1 MTPGLGRSYASSAG
15 ALRCRRLRRTGGVPL
30 AAWFVALLLVMSRA
44 ARAQEPAAPVPAPAD
59 SAVLLAEPD
68 SSAAA
73 ADTLHGAEPATPE
86 TGAGTVAAPPPHPT
100 PAAPAPPA
108 APTAAAPAD
117 APAPP
122 GAADPPAAPASLRE
136 LNAWI
141 AYRTHAHLLA
151 LPDEARL
158 FYRRGLMLHA
168 SGGDQAALHL
178 VRGAIKL
185 DPGFMA
191 PRLTLVA
198 WLAFHQPAEALD
210 QLNDVIRLASDSFMI
225 QIVMATNALYLFIQA
240 LVLALALISIVVLC
254 LNHARLRHGWIERL
268 STFVT
273 PATARWWS
281 WAILLGPYLA
291 GLGPALPTLAFLG
304 LLLPTARL
312 RERTLF
318 VLLALTLAGVP
329 FMTAALDRLSSP
341 LHEDR
346 APFYGVPELQT
357 EPYTPTLRAETEAA
371 VAAHPDNP
379 FLQFAAGWMAQRGG
393 DAARAEAHY
402 RHALSAWPRDDRT
415 YNNLGNTLASQGRG
429 DDALAAY
436 HKAIELNPH
445 NLAAHFNASQIYTLR
460 YDFRS
465 ANDELAHAAAIDFE
479 VVKDLQAERAE
490 SKWAGLLDQWIGPR
504 TFWGALLQEPVHTT
518 ASGALPPL
526 WRTRV
531 ECSGWR
537 FSLLAFV
544 VAAAS
549 VGLGLLFHR
558 SIPVRDCV
566 NCGRPVCRRCAQRRR
581 ELALCPECA
590 AIWSRAESPE
600 FGRVLLFQ
608 HRRRLLVRRDMVFRV
623 AGTLVPGVG
632 YLPHRRM
639 LRPLLFL
646 SAGCALASA
655 TLGVAAP
662 FSYEPR
668 FGVPGHDAPMLGL
681 GLLWLAYYAL
691 SIPFFVAFERR
702 ASRAAQE
709 PAVPIRRRV
718 RATASVNPHPDSS
731 LDAA

>member
-1 MTPGLGRSYASSAG
+1 
-15 ALRCRRLRRTGGVPL
+15 VL
-30 AAWFVALLLVMSRA
+30 APWCVAVILILSRD
-44 ARAQEPAAPVPAPAD
+44 ARAQEAAPPAPAPGD
-59 SAVLLAEPD
+59 SAAVVADADSGAAVPD
-68 SSAAA
+68 TTQN
-73 ADTLHGAEPATPE
+73 ADTSTPVTD
-86 TGAGTVAAPPPHPT
+86 TGVTPPPDGT
-100 PAAPAPPA
+100 STGPAPLPLTPPSA
-108 APTAAAPAD
+108 PDAPT
-117 APAPP
+117 
-122 GAADPPAAPASLRE
+122 SLRD

-141 AYRTHAHLLA
+141 AYKIHAHLLA

-168 SGGDQAALHL
+168 SGGNKEAFQL

-185 DPGFMA
+185 DPGLMA

-198 WLAFHQPAEALD
+198 WLAFRQPAEALD
-210 QLNDVIRLASDSFMI
+210 QINDVIRLARDSFMI

-240 LVLALALISIVVLC
+240 LVLALVVIAIVVLA

-268 STFVT
+268 SSFAT

-312 RERTLF
+312 RERSLF

-357 EPYTPTLRAETEAA
+357 EPYTPALRAETEAA
-371 VAAHPDNP
+371 VVAHPDNP
-379 FLQFAAGWMAQRGG
+379 FLHFAAGWMAQRAG
-393 DAARAEAHY
+393 DAVGAEAHY
-402 RHALSAWPRDDRT
+402 RRALAAWPDDDRT
-415 YNNLGNTLASQGRG
+415 YNNLGNTLASQGRS

-436 HKAIELNPH
+436 RKAIELNPS
-445 NLAAHFNASQIYTLR
+445 NLDAHFNASQIYTMR
-460 YDFRS
+460 YDFHS
-465 ANDELAHAAAIDFE
+465 ANDELSRASAIDFE
-479 VVKDLQAERAE
+479 VVKDLQADRAE
-490 SKWAGLLDQWIGPR
+490 SKWAGLVDQWIGPR
-504 TFWGALLQEPVHTT
+504 TFWRALRQVPVRTT

-531 ECSGWR
+531 ECSGWT

-549 VGLGLLFHR
+549 LGLGLLFHR
-558 SIPVRDCV
+558 SVPVRDCG

-581 ELALCPECA
+581 ELALCPDCA

-608 HRRRLLVRRDMVFRV
+608 HRRRLLERRDTVFRV
-623 AGTLVPGVG
+623 AGTLAPGVG
-632 YLPHRRM
+632 YLPYRKL

-655 TLGVAAP
+655 TVGVAAP

-668 FGVPGHDAPMLGL
+668 FGVPGHDVPMLGL
-681 GLLWLAYYAL
+681 GLLWLAYYAI
-691 SIPFFVAFERR
+691 SIPIFVAFERR
-702 ASRAAQE
+702 ASREAQE
-709 PAVPIRRRV
+709 PAAPIRRRV
-718 RATASVNPHPDSS
+718 RAAASVNPPAVDSQ
-731 LDAA
+731 DAA